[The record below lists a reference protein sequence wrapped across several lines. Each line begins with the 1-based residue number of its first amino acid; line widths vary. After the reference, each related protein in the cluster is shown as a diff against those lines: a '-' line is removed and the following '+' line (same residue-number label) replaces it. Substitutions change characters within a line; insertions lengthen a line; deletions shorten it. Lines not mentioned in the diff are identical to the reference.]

1 MHSRFIALQL
11 SLDLVRTTR
20 PLVEKIARRDK
31 KLEDQLRRSLSS
43 TPLNLSEGSRRVDND
58 RLHFYRIAAGS
69 LSEAQTSLLV
79 AEAWGFV
86 TPPETRA
93 ALAAMD
99 RLLGILWALT
109 H

>member
-86 TPPETRA
+86 TPPETRT